1 MCCLLSRIF
10 SFTTI
15 NVLINN
21 STYAD
26 FRGKVNGLGQ
36 VFAAIARFV
45 GPSMGS
51 NIFAWSISKERP
63 WPFNYAL
70 TYHLLGLVMI
80 GVSFYVYLLP
90 KSINHSKGKVI
101 DHYKNREEE
110 LKIITDDSKSPKEI
124 TNDMTSLKTSPIVNT
139 TTAEDTVVVPEKV
152 DEKKETPIIDL
163 EKEVTS
169 TSEEKTTL
177 EQSSTTDEKN
187 T

>member
-10 SFTTI
+10 SFTSI
-15 NVLINN
+15 NVLISN

-36 VFAAIARFV
+36 VFAAVARFI

-70 TYHLLGLVMI
+70 TYHLLGLLMI

-90 KSINHSKGKVI
+90 KSINHPKGKVV

-110 LKIITDDSKSPKEI
+110 LKIITDDEKSKEI
-124 TNDMTSLKTSPIVNT
+124 TNDMTSLKTSPMVNMDPVENTVIVN
-139 TTAEDTVVVPEKV
+139 AKA
-152 DEKKETPIIDL
+152 DEKQETPSIVV
-163 EKEVTS
+163 EKEMPS
-169 TSEEKTTL
+169 PGEEKITS
-177 EQSSTTDEKN
+177 EQSSTTDKKD